1 MNGFGTDRVP
11 GRVPLPRQLVVEKI
25 ALTMPPRETFEAQLT
40 DVVRRRQDIESLDV
54 IQRLLSS
61 TGPYPNHGRFFLHSP
76 SDLQLLVAAERTR
89 PPNSPNSTGSRE
101 TLLTVFAA
109 VSAAHP
115 QLVQTRP
122 ASVISAF
129 RPAQSGDDPWHA
141 NLSANVSVSPLQ
153 VLFPTAAA
161 VQACLASM
169 RQLAQFPVEH
179 WQQTWRFRF
188 SPNCETLN

>member
-1 MNGFGTDRVP
+1 MFCFNIGHSRDTTSARQ
-11 GRVPLPRQLVVEKI
+11 RISSTSRQLH
-25 ALTMPPRETFEAQLT
+25 ATDAPGSLT
-40 DVVRRRQDIESLDV
+40 DVVRRQDIDLIV
-54 IQRLLSS
+54 IQRILSS
-61 TGPYPNHGRFFLHSP
+61 TWPYSNHGRFFLHSP

-89 PPNSPNSTGSRE
+89 PPNSPNSKGSLE
-101 TLLTVFAA
+101 TLSTVFAA

-129 RPAQSGDDPWHA
+129 RPAQPGEDPWRA
-141 NLSANVSVSPLQ
+141 ILSANVSISPLQ

-161 VQACLASM
+161 VQACLTSM
-169 RQLAQFPVEH
+169 RRLAQFPVEH

-188 SPNCETLN
+188 SPNCENLS